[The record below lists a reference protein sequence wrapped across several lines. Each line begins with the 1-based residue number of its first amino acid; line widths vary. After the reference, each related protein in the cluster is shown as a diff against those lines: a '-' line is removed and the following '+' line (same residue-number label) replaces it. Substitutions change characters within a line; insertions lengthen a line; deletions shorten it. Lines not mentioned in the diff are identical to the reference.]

1 MCVWICIYIYIC
13 LYMCMYMY
21 MSMYMFM
28 YLYTYIVYV
37 YVYEYVYV
45 YVYEYVYEYVFE
57 YVYVYVYLQERVR
70 LVMLQPSPKHYDDHT
85 PSGIHIQVQN
95 LWDYLRLLGWN
106 GLSPTMR
113 LLCIRMMRCIG
124 LS

>member
-1 MCVWICIYIYIC
+1 
-13 LYMCMYMY
+13 MCMYMY

-37 YVYEYVYV
+37 YVYVFEYV
-45 YVYEYVYEYVFE
+45 

-70 LVMLQPSPKHYDDHT
+70 VVMLQPSPKHYDDHT
-85 PSGIHIQVQN
+85 PSGIHIQDQN